1 MDFKQLANQG
11 WTNISRSSSCSH
23 LIWNYFSPAKFYES
37 VIFPIEDLIEDIKL
51 DLETSYNGSAS
62 VTYNVSNFSN
72 ICGQSIYKDTEYYFN
87 GRCFSLMMPQCLLDK
102 GILEINVNFKEK
114 GKQRHRSIL
123 TSNNPHLVSVDI
135 FIHHTGQYFSP
146 DSRARVDISPGYY
159 KKIAVNHEVEKTT
172 SVTFVAVKYSTLCLF
187 LSCLNLCWFVLI
199 SGEDNSICLN

>member
-1 MDFKQLANQG
+1 MDFKQLKNQG

-62 VTYNVSNFSN
+62 VTYNVSNFSD
-72 ICGQSIYKDTEYYFN
+72 ICGQSIYRDTEYYFN

-102 GILEINVNFKEK
+102 GILEINFNFKAK

-123 TSNNPHLVSVDI
+123 TSNNPDLVSVDI

-159 KKIAVNHEVEKTT
+159 KKIAVNHEVEKTDT
-172 SVTFVAVKYSTLCLF
+172 VT
-187 LSCLNLCWFVLI
+187 
-199 SGEDNSICLN
+199 